1 MRSSSPISGKAR
13 AEPCVS
19 SMSPAQPLWDS
30 TESTE
35 RPISLALRLSNSGL
49 ALEKAPSSVVQT
61 GVKSLGWE
69 KRMPQ
74 LSPSHSWKLMV
85 PSVVSAVKSGAVS
98 PSRTAIVLLLKW

>member
-1 MRSSSPISGKAR
+1 MRSSSPIRGKFS

-30 TESTE
+30 TGSTE
-35 RPISLALRLSNSGL
+35 IPMSLVFRLSNSGL
-49 ALEKAPSSVVQT
+49 ALAKAPSSVVQT

-69 KRMPQ
+69 NRIPQ
-74 LSPSHSWKLMV
+74 LSPSHSWKLIV

-98 PSRTAIVLLLKW
+98 PSRTAMCSSWI